1 MNQIVGWAEMGH
13 NRSALRVKMHAIAE
27 MKGTHS
33 LGAAN
38 SGLCDHVRKIHK
50 ARALSLTQ
58 IKLELINMF
67 DPNQTR
73 FT

>member
-1 MNQIVGWAEMGH
+1 
-13 NRSALRVKMHAIAE
+13 MHAIAE